1 MGTMRI
7 VRVCS
12 DGSLD
17 LLPGRRKLP
26 ILRER
31 HRMISGE
38 PKIIAVVRGQAVHQH
53 RDLAFLS
60 DATGAANQAVRV
72 CGTGDYQRVARPCR
86 QMFVQCRDRCV
97 CSAREH
103 QVEEPD
109 VTGLALRQTGSH
121 VLGCPKGTAC

>member
-1 MGTMRI
+1 MAIEKAFARICAEPGREERTGHVQLAALVTNMSVAMGTMRV

-31 HRMISGE
+31 HCMISRE

-53 RDLAFLS
+53 RDLALLS

-72 CGTGDYQRVARPCR
+72 CGTGDYQRVSRP
-86 QMFVQCRDRCV
+86 
-97 CSAREH
+97 
-103 QVEEPD
+103 
-109 VTGLALRQTGSH
+109 
-121 VLGCPKGTAC
+121 